1 MVMAV
6 QQDPVDL
13 TALNPG
19 PRHGAGRT
27 ADADYGGAVDDGGA
41 GDDGS
46 CAVHSAAALA
56 ERE

>member
-1 MVMAV
+1 MAV

-27 ADADYGGAVDDGGA
+27 AGADYGGAVDDGGA
-41 GDDGS
+41 GDDGG